1 MEELAAKAR
10 SLGHED
16 AETFEELARQATR
29 NQGRINIMSLALT
42 VLGGKASDIIT
53 KALSKCMKEKDQEK
67 EEAPQNKRHEW
78 QSPLSSLYQPN
89 QIPRMG
95 IHTRTVECAR
105 TGLSMGGGS
114 RLH

>member
-53 KALSKCMKEKDQEK
+53 KALSKCMKEKD
-67 EEAPQNKRHEW
+67 
-78 QSPLSSLYQPN
+78 
-89 QIPRMG
+89 PR
-95 IHTRTVECAR
+95 E
-105 TGLSMGGGS
+105 GGGPAKQKA
-114 RLH
+114 

>member
-1 MEELAAKAR
+1 MEELATKAR

-67 EEAPQNKRHEW
+67 EEAPQNKKHE
-78 QSPLSSLYQPN
+78 
-89 QIPRMG
+89 
-95 IHTRTVECAR
+95 
-105 TGLSMGGGS
+105 
-114 RLH
+114 

>member
-29 NQGRINIMSLALT
+29 NQGRINIMSLTLT

-53 KALSKCMKEKDQEK
+53 KALSKCMKGKDQEK
-67 EEAPQNKRHEW
+67 EEAPQNKKHE
-78 QSPLSSLYQPN
+78 
-89 QIPRMG
+89 
-95 IHTRTVECAR
+95 
-105 TGLSMGGGS
+105 
-114 RLH
+114 